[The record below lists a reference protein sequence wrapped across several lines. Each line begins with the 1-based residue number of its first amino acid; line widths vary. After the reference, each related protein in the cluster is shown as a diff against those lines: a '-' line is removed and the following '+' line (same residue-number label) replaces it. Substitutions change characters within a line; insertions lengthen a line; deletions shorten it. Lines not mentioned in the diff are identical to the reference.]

1 MEGNGSRQDQ
11 FIGLCRQG
19 IDIDIITK
27 ARTAHAGQGTG
38 IMAVMLDDVQ
48 AAHHIAAAD
57 YFIFLFRVS
66 PVGSLGNEDRD
77 LMVLYANTVQF
88 LHQYGQHAVR
98 MNQPGY
104 ITDDDADHIGR
115 LYDIIQRLAVNGM
128 TQGLPY
134 SLFFVLNGF
143 RMRAMQII

>member
-1 MEGNGSRQDQ
+1 
-11 FIGLCRQG
+11 
-19 IDIDIITK
+19 
-27 ARTAHAGQGTG
+27 
-38 IMAVMLDDVQ
+38 
-48 AAHHIAAAD
+48 
-57 YFIFLFRVS
+57 
-66 PVGSLGNEDRD
+66 
-77 LMVLYANTVQF
+77 
-88 LHQYGQHAVR
+88 

-104 ITDDDADHIGR
+104 ITDDDADRIGR